1 MATDEL
7 RVYETLYIIHPD
19 VPEEEVETMARQ
31 LESLVTDGGGEVVK
45 GEIWGKR
52 RLAYKV
58 GKCGDGYFVLLRF
71 KGLPAL
77 VQRIE
82 SHFRLAEKVIRHLL
96 LHFDEHTLR
105 LEERQQQRKEAE
117 IRSSVAAGQR
127 RRVERPAREPVKAVG
142 APGGAEKSDEDAS
155 QKADDDASQK
165 ADENANDKGGEVPE
179 A

>member
-1 MATDEL
+1 MATDAL
-7 RVYETLYIIHPD
+7 RVYETLYVIHPD

-71 KGLPAL
+71 KGAPAL

-82 SHFRLAEKVIRHLL
+82 SHFRLAEGIIRHLL
-96 LHFDEHTLR
+96 LHFDEHTLC
-105 LEERQQQRKEAE
+105 LEERQRQRKEAE

-127 RRVERPAREPVKAVG
+127 RRPEGPAREPVKVPAAAEG
-142 APGGAEKSDEDAS
+142 A
-155 QKADDDASQK
+155 
-165 ADENANDKGGEVPE
+165 GEVDEEANEDDGETPE

>member
-1 MATDEL
+1 LATDEP
-7 RVYETLYIIHPD
+7 RVYETLYVIHPD

-71 KGLPAL
+71 KGAPAL

-82 SHFRLAEKVIRHLL
+82 SHFRLAEGIIRHLL
-96 LHFDEHTLR
+96 LHFDERTLR
-105 LEERQQQRKEAE
+105 LEERQRQRKEAE

-127 RRVERPAREPVKAVG
+127 RRVERPAREPVKALAAAEG
-142 APGGAEKSDEDAS
+142 AGETN
-155 QKADDDASQK
+155 
-165 ADENANDKGGEVPE
+165 ENANEEANENANEKGGEIPE

>member
-71 KGLPAL
+71 KGAPAL

-82 SHFRLAEKVIRHLL
+82 SHFRLTDGVIRHLL

-105 LEERQQQRKEAE
+105 LEERQRQRKEAE

-127 RRVERPAREPVKAVG
+127 RRVERDTGEPVKVQAAAEG
-142 APGGAEKSDEDAS
+142 ARET
-155 QKADDDASQK
+155 
-165 ADENANDKGGEVPE
+165 DENADEDTNEEGWEVPE

>member
-71 KGLPAL
+71 KGAPAL

-82 SHFRLAEKVIRHLL
+82 SHFRLTDGVIRHLL

-105 LEERQQQRKEAE
+105 LEERQRQRKEAE

-127 RRVERPAREPVKAVG
+127 RRVERDAGEPVKVQAAAEG
-142 APGGAEKSDEDAS
+142 AREI
-155 QKADDDASQK
+155 
-165 ADENANDKGGEVPE
+165 DENADEDTNEEGWEVPE

>member
-58 GKCGDGYFVLLRF
+58 NKHSDGYFVLLRF
-71 KGLPAL
+71 KGAPAV

-82 SHFRLAEKVIRHLL
+82 SHFRLAEGIIRHLL
-96 LHFDEHTLR
+96 LHFDENTLR
-105 LEERQQQRKEAE
+105 LEERQRQRKEAE

-127 RRVERPAREPVKAVG
+127 HRVERPAREPVKAHAEAEG
-142 APGGAEKSDEDAS
+142 AGET
-155 QKADDDASQK
+155 DD
-165 ADENANDKGGEVPE
+165 NANDEDGEDPE